1 MMKKAVLAGAAALAF
16 ASTAFGQSVTTFNDT
31 LDYADGD
38 ELFIGDGI
46 PSSGFVITR
55 TEEVFNGDTNN
66 IEIGLATIERF
77 VGYPNVGISDNRY
90 TVQPGFSRTSAA
102 DPTLDP
108 TRSWWSFNMS
118 VDLGNRDLSNTVV
131 QLSYD
136 FLDDNNPAALYD
148 FGQELLN
155 FDPSFDLSTVSQFQQ
170 SWNLGFGF
178 LSDTAGYNIF
188 NPFAPGTYEFTINV
202 FDASGRTLEPIS
214 SVTMQTI
221 VVPVPGATGMALAG
235 MGLIGLRRRR

>member
-1 MMKKAVLAGAAALAF
+1 MKKAVLAGAAALAF
-16 ASTAFGQSVTTFNDT
+16 ASTAFGQTSITTFNDT
-31 LDYADGD
+31 LDFEDDG

-55 TEEVFNGDTNN
+55 TAETFNGNANN

-77 VGYPNVGISDNRY
+77 IGYPNVGISENRY

-108 TRSWWSFNMS
+108 TRSWWNFNLS
-118 VDLGNRDLSNTVV
+118 VDLGNRDLSNTIVE
-131 QLSYD
+131 LRYD
-136 FLDDNNPAALYD
+136 FLGDDNPAAVIN
-148 FGQELLN
+148 LN
-155 FDPSFDLSTVSQFQQ
+155 ATYPLADGETLADISRFQA
-170 SWNLGFGF
+170 SENLGFGYYSF
-178 LSDTAGYNIF
+178 FAGYNIF

-202 FDASGRTLEPIS
+202 FDASGRSLDPLS

-221 VVPVPGATGMALAG
+221 VVPLPGAAGMALAG
-235 MGLIGLRRRR
+235 MGMIGLRRRR